1 MFQYGVKENGLPRRC
16 APHDGGIPR
25 FINLPPS
32 PFRGNDMVILG
43 PARRFLRL
51 MQGAGLFY
59 CFSLRSGD
67 FFGAACLIKYCCSV
81 NGEPLEGM
89 KAVYD
94 WEHESMIGD
103 MADVKRP
110 HELYRG

>member
-1 MFQYGVKENGLPRRC
+1 M
-16 APHDGGIPR
+16 
-25 FINLPPS
+25 
-32 PFRGNDMVILG
+32 
-43 PARRFLRL
+43 
-51 MQGAGLFY
+51 
-59 CFSLRSGD
+59 
-67 FFGAACLIKYCCSV
+67 GAACLIKDCCSV

-94 WEHESMIGD
+94 WEHERMIGD